1 MPTAISTIFGVFHTM
16 VTSSDPID
24 MSADPTTLA
33 RALGLVND
41 LELFQNRLF
50 ARVSLEQATTW

>member
-24 MSADPTTLA
+24 MSADSTTLD
-33 RALGLVND
+33 RAGGLVNR
-41 LELFQNRLF
+41 LELFQSEALI
-50 ARVSLEQATTW
+50 SQAS

>member
-24 MSADPTTLA
+24 VSAD
-33 RALGLVND
+33 ALNLGRDGWLVNH
-41 LELFQNRLF
+41 LELFQSQSSVRP
-50 ARVSLEQATTW
+50 